1 MNTTVKDL
9 KALCAKLPDDA
20 QVWIEYPERLAEPV
34 VMEKIDEGA
43 YLATLIESLSSAVDS
58 KRNRLIIFHHG

>member
-20 QVWIEYPERLAEPV
+20 QVWIEYPEPLAEPV
-34 VMEKIDEGA
+34 VMEKSMKVPI
-43 YLATLIESLSSAVDS
+43 SPPLSKACRARWIASE
-58 KRNRLIIFHHG
+58 IG